1 MSEPTL
7 GRGIADVW
15 IVWAQEH
22 DRSGDPEFLAA
33 YDGKHASEQAGAL
46 VEIIEKAGCHRKV
59 SATAVP
65 LWPILFG
72 DTEHGQDFGWS
83 NHCSIWKRKQGQA
96 YPRTCERCGLGP
108 CPFFNSDGTK
118 KPV

>member
-7 GRGIADVW
+7 GSGIADVW
-15 IVWAQEH
+15 VVWAQEH

-33 YDGKHASEQAGAL
+33 YDGKRAEQQAKAL
-46 VEIIEKAGCHRKV
+46 VGMIEKAGCHRKV

-65 LWPILFG
+65 LWPLIG
-72 DTEHGQDFGWS
+72 DTEQAKTSAGPI
-83 NHCSIWKRKQGQA
+83 NCSIWKRKQGQA